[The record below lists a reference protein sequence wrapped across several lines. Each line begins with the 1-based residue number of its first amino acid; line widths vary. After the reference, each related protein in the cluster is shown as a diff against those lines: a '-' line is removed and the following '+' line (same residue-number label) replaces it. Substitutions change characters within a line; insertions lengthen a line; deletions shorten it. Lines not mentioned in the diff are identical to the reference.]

1 MSRRLSLRPEAMAEM
16 AEAAAWYAVHGLELD
31 AAFLDE
37 VSRVIG
43 MIRASPHRYPVVEGD
58 IRRAVLK
65 RFPYA
70 VLFRAREDEVVVIAC
85 FHGRRD
91 PEEWRRRL

>member
-1 MSRRLSLRPEAMAEM
+1 MAEM

-65 RFPYA
+65 RFPYV
-70 VLFRAREDEVVVIAC
+70 VLFRPREDEVVVIAC